1 MEGLLIV
8 EVNRLE
14 NIVRFIMEKIDGL
27 IIIG

>member
-14 NIVRFIMEKIDGL
+14 NIVRFIMEKIDGF